1 MVCNGLQEA
10 AMQLYYSPN
19 LNPRIAVAVARHL
32 GSPVDYIAAS
42 PMAPDQIEAFRPI
55 NPNTRVP
62 VLTTPERTYW
72 EADAIACKLSALA
85 ASDFWRTGDSQPEM
99 IMWISWATH
108 HLNRAGDVF
117 YFWKLIAPQFMDF
130 QPEQSVF
137 DEAMGNWRQF
147 MAILDSQL
155 VGREW
160 LVDARLS
167 YADFRVATCFPF
179 AKAAGLPL
187 AEFPQAQRLAD
198 QLNRLDAWRDPFA
211 GLA

>member
-1 MVCNGLQEA
+1 MK
-10 AMQLYYSPN
+10 LYYSPN
-19 LNPRIAVAVARHL
+19 LNPRVAVAVARHL
-32 GSPVDYIAAS
+32 GSPVEYIAAS
-42 PMAPDQIEAFRPI
+42 PMDPDQSEAFRPI

-62 VLTTPERTYW
+62 VLTTEARNYW

-85 ASDFWRTGDSQPEM
+85 GSDFWRNGDSQPEM

-117 YFWKLIAPQFMDF
+117 YFWKLIAPTFMDF

-137 DEAMGNWRQF
+137 DEAMRDWRQF
-147 MAILDSQL
+147 MSILDSQL
-155 VGREW
+155 AGKTW
-160 LVDARLS
+160 LVDDRLS

-179 AKAAGLPL
+179 AKAAGLPIDDFL
-187 AEFPQAQRLAD
+187 QVQRLAD

-211 GLA
+211 NLA

>member
-1 MVCNGLQEA
+1 MK
-10 AMQLYYSPN
+10 LYYSPN
-19 LNPRIAVAVARHL
+19 LNPRVAVAVARHL

-42 PMAPDQIEAFRPI
+42 PMHPDHRDAFRAI

-62 VLTTPERTYW
+62 VLVSADRTYW

-85 ASDFWRTGDSQPEM
+85 GSDFWRTGDSQPEM

-117 YFWKLIAPQFMDF
+117 YFWKLIAPSFMDF

-137 DEAMGNWRQF
+137 DEAMQDWRQF
-147 MAILDSQL
+147 MAVLDGQL
-155 VGREW
+155 QGRTW
-160 LVDARLS
+160 LVDDRLS

-179 AKAAGLPL
+179 AKAAGLPI
-187 AEFPQAQRLAD
+187 ADFPQVQRLAD
-198 QLNRLDAWRDPFA
+198 QLDQIDAWRAPFA
-211 GLA
+211 NLA